1 MKLPLHFSRYHVIFT
16 YNIMNIL
23 IVDDIHEILLEKL
36 QQAGI
41 KYNYQPQITRVD
53 AEQII
58 SDYEG
63 LVIRSKFQV
72 DQEFMDLAPK
82 LQFIGRAGAGMDNID
97 DGYADKRGITL
108 ISANEGNRDAVG
120 EHMIGM
126 LLSLMNNMRRGDQEI
141 RSGSWRREE
150 NRGYELKGRTI
161 ALIGYGHNG
170 RAMAKKLSGFDVKVI
185 AYDKY
190 KTGFSDN
197 YATEVSMEEV
207 VRQADVLSFH
217 IPLTRE
223 TRGMV
228 DDEYLFHFRKPI
240 FFLMGARGGIANIPA
255 VLKYMDA
262 GKILGAAFD
271 VLPVEKFPAL
281 GEQDW
286 YTALIRRENVLL
298 SPHVAGWTFESYY
311 KLSDVLV
318 EKILKYLRD
327 N

>member
-1 MKLPLHFSRYHVIFT
+1 
-16 YNIMNIL
+16 MNIL

-36 QQAGI
+36 QRAGI
-41 KYNYQPQITRVD
+41 AYDYQPQITRSE
-53 AEQII
+53 AEQLIP
-58 SDYEG
+58 DYDG
-63 LVIRSKFQV
+63 LIIRSKFQV
-72 DQEFMDLAPK
+72 DKAFIDLAPR
-82 LQFIGRAGAGMDNID
+82 LRFIGRAGAGMDNID
-97 DGYADKRGITL
+97 DRYAQEKKITL

-126 LLSLMNNMRRGDQEI
+126 LLSLMNNINRGDREV
-141 RSGSWRREE
+141 RSSQWLREQ
-150 NRGYELKGRTI
+150 NRGYELKGRTV

-170 RAMAKKLSGFDVKVI
+170 QAMAKKLSGFDVRVI

-223 TRGMV
+223 TKGMV

-240 FFLMGARGGIANIPA
+240 FFLMGARGGIADIPS
-255 VLKYMDA
+255 VLKYMNQ

-281 GEQDW
+281 AEQDW
-286 YTALIRRENVLL
+286 YQDLIGRDNVLL

-311 KLSDVLV
+311 KLSDVLADKV
-318 EKILKYLRD
+318 LAYLD
-327 N
+327 KE